1 MVLVTGGTGL
11 VGAHLLLKLTQSG
24 QQIRATFRS
33 GSNLERVR
41 KLFLSEH
48 PNGSDLYQSIDW
60 VEADLLNLPRLE
72 EAFAGVRRVYHCAA
86 LISFDPR
93 DFRKL
98 KRINARGTANV
109 VNLCLAFKI
118 EKLCY
123 VSSIAA
129 FSHNDGKKPI
139 TEESEWMGAANV
151 YGLSKYLAEMEVWR
165 GAQEGVP
172 VVIVNPGVII
182 GPGFWGQ
189 GSGSIFRAAARAPKY
204 YPPGGTGFVTV
215 NDTIEIMVSL
225 MDSDIQNQRYILV
238 SRNLSFES
246 LMNLLADGFQ
256 LKRPVKKLRNWQLEL
271 LWRLDWLRCVFTKK
285 KRRLSRKQAKSL
297 KHPVLYSN
305 DKIRAA
311 LDYEFEN
318 LEQVITRCCQL
329 YTSEV
334 GITA

>member
-24 QQIRATFRS
+24 EQIRATFRS

-41 KLFLSEH
+41 SLFLSGH
-48 PNGSDLYQSIDW
+48 PEGSELFKRVDW
-60 VEADLLNLPRLE
+60 IEADLLNLPKLE
-72 EAFAGVRRVYHCAA
+72 EAFEGVRRVYHCAA

-98 KRINARGTANV
+98 KRINVRGTANV
-109 VNLCLAFKI
+109 VNLCLAFKV

-129 FSHNDGKKPI
+129 FSHNDGKTPI
-139 TEESEWMGAANV
+139 NEESEWMGPANV
-151 YGLSKYLAEMEVWR
+151 YGLSKYLGEMEVWR

-189 GSGSIFRAAARAPKY
+189 GSGSIFRAAAKAPKF

-215 NDTIEIMVSL
+215 NDTIDVMTRL
-225 MDSDIQNQRYILV
+225 MDSDIRNERYILV
-238 SRNLSFES
+238 NRNLSFES
-246 LMNLLADGFQ
+246 LMHSLADGFQ
-256 LKRPVKKLRNWQLEL
+256 LKRPIKKLQNWQLEI
-271 LWRLDWLRCVFTKK
+271 LWRLDWLRCVFSKK
-285 KRRLSRKQAKSL
+285 KRKLSRKQAKSL
-297 KHPVLYSN
+297 KHPVFYSN
-305 DKIRAA
+305 AKIRAA
-311 LDYEFEN
+311 LDYEFEE
-318 LEQVITRCCQL
+318 LEQVITHCCQL
-329 YTSEV
+329 YRSEA